1 MKLSGGNKDFYMK
14 YSTKILH
21 GAADRDPF
29 TGALSIPI
37 YPASTYHQKN
47 VASTQEYLYSRTGN
61 PTRNALE
68 ETLAV
73 LEGGAAACA
82 FASGVA
88 AVTAAITSVAK
99 SGDHIVA
106 TKDLYGGT
114 YRLLT
119 TYLNRFGITH
129 SFVDTSNPEEVERSV
144 KENTQVLFLES
155 PSNPLLKIIDFEAME
170 KIGRKHN
177 LVTMLDNT
185 FLSPYFFRPIEYGID
200 LSIHSATKFL
210 GGHSDL
216 IAGAV
221 VARTKELGSKVKAVQ
236 VSTGNMLSPENSWLL
251 LRGIKT
257 LRARMSVQT
266 ESAMKIADWLNRQKW
281 VKKTYYPGL
290 PGHPGHDI
298 IKKQADG
305 YGAVVSFEADSIERT
320 NAIME
325 NVRYW
330 TVAVSLGGVE
340 SILSYPAKMS
350 HASIPED
357 ERAALGITNQLL
369 RLSVGLEDA
378 DDLIEDIDFAAKK
391 I

>member
-1 MKLSGGNKDFYMK
+1 MK
-14 YSTKILH
+14 YNTKILH

-37 YPASTYHQKN
+37 YPASTYHQKDVEN
-47 VASTQEYLYSRTGN
+47 AQEYLYSRSGN

-73 LEGGAAACA
+73 LEGGAAGYA

-88 AVTAAITSVAK
+88 AATAAITSAAK
-99 SGDHIVA
+99 SGDHIIA
-106 TKDLYGGT
+106 TKDIYGGT

-119 TYLNRFGITH
+119 TYLNRFGITY
-129 SFVDTSNPEEVERSV
+129 SFVDTSNPMEVEEAVRD
-144 KENTQVLFLES
+144 NTRVLFLES
-155 PSNPLLKIIDFEAME
+155 PSNPILKIIDFEAMV
-170 KIGRKHN
+170 KIAKKHN
-177 LVTMLDNT
+177 LISILDNT

-221 VARTKELGSKVKAVQ
+221 IARTKELGSHVHAVQ
-236 VSTGNMLSPENSWLL
+236 ISTGNILSPENSWLL

-257 LRARMSVQT
+257 LRARMTIQAD
-266 ESAMKIADWLNRQKW
+266 SAMKIAEWLSKQKW

-290 PGHPGHDI
+290 PDHPGYDI

-305 YGAVVSFEADSIERT
+305 FGAVVSFEADSVERAY
-320 NAIME
+320 AIMK

-350 HASIPED
+350 HAAIPEK
-357 ERAALGITNQLL
+357 ERHDLGITNELL

-378 DDLIEDIDFAAKK
+378 DDLIEDIKYSAEML
-391 I
+391 